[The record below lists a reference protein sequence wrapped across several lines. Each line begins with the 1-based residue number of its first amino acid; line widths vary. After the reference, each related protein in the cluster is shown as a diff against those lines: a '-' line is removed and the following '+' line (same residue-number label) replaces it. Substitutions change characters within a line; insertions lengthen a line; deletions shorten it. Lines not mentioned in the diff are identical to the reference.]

1 MSKLFDPRVSP
12 DWEGLVDCIMR
23 RGTPR
28 RVHHIEL
35 FLDREV
41 KEWLCQHYGLLD
53 DLDPADPAYEYRRE
67 IAIQRFMGYDYVRVG
82 VEMDP
87 FIFHRSGT
95 ADTAELARVDGR
107 QYMDER
113 NGPITNWAEFEA
125 YPWPDPAQA
134 TTRALEW
141 YERNLPDDMCVIGSG
156 GFGHFA
162 EHLTW
167 LPGYETLCLMLY
179 DQRDL
184 VAAIAERLVDTH
196 RQVLQLI
203 LQFDRVRMTWGS
215 DDMGFNSGTLISP
228 ADLREFVLPGHK
240 LMAQMSHAAGRP
252 YLLHSC
258 GNLARIMDD
267 LLFDVQIDALHSFE
281 DTIVDVAAVKAR
293 FGQHLAVLGGVDVD
307 FMCRASQEQVRAR
320 VRRTL
325 DACFAGGGY
334 CLGSGNSVTNYMP
347 VANYLAMV
355 DEGNQY
361 AR

>member
-1 MSKLFDPRVSP
+1 
-12 DWEGLVDCIMR
+12 
-23 RGTPR
+23 
-28 RVHHIEL
+28 
-35 FLDREV
+35 
-41 KEWLCQHYGLLD
+41 
-53 DLDPADPAYEYRRE
+53 
-67 IAIQRFMGYDYVRVG
+67 
-82 VEMDP
+82 
-87 FIFHRSGT
+87 
-95 ADTAELARVDGR
+95 
-107 QYMDER
+107 
-113 NGPITNWAEFEA
+113 
-125 YPWPDPAQA
+125 
-134 TTRALEW
+134 
-141 YERNLPDDMCVIGSG
+141 
-156 GFGHFA
+156 
-162 EHLTW
+162 
-167 LPGYETLCLMLY
+167 MLY